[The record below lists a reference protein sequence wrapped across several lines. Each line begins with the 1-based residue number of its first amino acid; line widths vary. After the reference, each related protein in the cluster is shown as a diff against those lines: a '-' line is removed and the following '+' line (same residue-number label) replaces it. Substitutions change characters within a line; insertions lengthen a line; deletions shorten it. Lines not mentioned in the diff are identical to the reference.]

1 MKRNRFLS
9 LLLSALI
16 LLTVVFPV
24 GAFAG
29 DWEEETFGSAE
40 EYCWDEYV
48 LQEENWDT
56 YEEGNSSD
64 EYVPYEETWATPEED
79 LTEQPSEDLES
90 SEEDLPQEQ
99 DGQTEDD
106 VVLEAEDQAE
116 FAGVITITSQP
127 VDQEVK
133 ENANATFTVEATGTG
148 LTYLWYYSD
157 NGGKSFTATKVDT
170 PSWSFKVTA
179 ARNGRQVKCRIVDAD
194 GKRVV
199 SDIAVAT
206 IKAAA
211 IEITEQPTDQS
222 AEVNKNVTFTIAAT
236 GTNLNYVW
244 WCKDP
249 GGSWRATSITG
260 TSMSFKMTAA
270 RDGRQVKCVI
280 TDANGNVLES
290 AVATATIS
298 AAGIVITEQP
308 TDQSAEVNKNVTF
321 TIAATGTNLNYVWW
335 CKDPGGSWR
344 ATSITGTSMSFK
356 MTAARDGRQVKC
368 VITDADGNVLES
380 AVATATISAI
390 VIEGVT
396 YEALTATT
404 CKVVSY
410 SGDAAS
416 LIIPGEV
423 QGMTVTEIGEEAFM
437 GNTSLT
443 SIDLPDSITII
454 RARAFKNCTNLRE
467 MT

>member
-90 SEEDLPQEQ
+90 SEEDLPQDQ
-99 DGQTEDD
+99 DGQTEED

-116 FAGVITITSQP
+116 FAAAITINSQP
-127 VDQEVK
+127 VDQSVK
-133 ENANATFTVEATGTG
+133 ENT
-148 LTYLWYYSD
+148 
-157 NGGKSFTATKVDT
+157 
-170 PSWSFKVTA
+170 
-179 ARNGRQVKCRIVDAD
+179 
-194 GKRVV
+194 
-199 SDIAVAT
+199 
-206 IKAAA
+206 
-211 IEITEQPTDQS
+211 
-222 AEVNKNVTFTIAAT
+222 NVTFTIAAT

-280 TDANGNVLES
+280 TDANGNRLVS
-290 AVATATIS
+290 DIAVATIK
-298 AAGIVITEQP
+298 AAAIEITEQP

-321 TIAATGTNLNYVWW
+321 TIAATGNNLNYVWW

-368 VITDADGNVLES
+368 VITDADGNELES
-380 AVATATISAI
+380 AVATATISAAGI
-390 VIEGVT
+390 VITEQPTDQSAELNKNVT
-396 YEALTATT
+396 FTIAATGTNLNYVWFCKDTATT
-404 CKVVSY
+404 ESY
-410 SGDAAS
+410 TRALHDA
-416 LIIPGEV
+416 
-423 QGMTVTEIGEEAFM
+423 
-437 GNTSLT
+437 
-443 SIDLPDSITII
+443 LPI
-454 RARAFKNCTNLRE
+454 
-467 MT
+467 

>member
-280 TDANGNVLES
+280 TDA
-290 AVATATIS
+290 
-298 AAGIVITEQP
+298 
-308 TDQSAEVNKNVTF
+308 
-321 TIAATGTNLNYVWW
+321 
-335 CKDPGGSWR
+335 
-344 ATSITGTSMSFK
+344 
-356 MTAARDGRQVKC
+356 
-368 VITDADGNVLES
+368 DGNVLES